1 MQDVTF
7 FERMLGSKA
16 VVTDEETLETHN
28 TDWTK
33 KYKGVSS
40 LMLKPETTEDVST
53 ILRHCNG
60 RKLAVVPQGGRTG
73 LVGGSVPVHDEVI
86 ISTQR
91 MNKILGFDESYGIV
105 SAEAGCILSDV
116 QDYAKARGYEVP
128 LDLGAKGSCF
138 IGGNLATNAGG
149 IKFIRH
155 NSLHANCI
163 GLTTVLADGTILDNM
178 TTLRKDNTGTDLKH
192 LFIGSEGTLVS
203 IESTTTLG

>member
-1 MQDVTF
+1 
-7 FERMLGSKA
+7 
-16 VVTDEETLETHN
+16 
-28 TDWTK
+28 
-33 KYKGVSS
+33 
-40 LMLKPETTEDVST
+40 MLKPETTEEVAA
-53 ILRHCNG
+53 IMRHCNE
-60 RKLAVVPQGGRTG
+60 RKIAVVPQGGRTG
-73 LVGGSVPVHDEVI
+73 LVGGSVPVHDEI
-86 ISTQR
+86 ILSTKR
-91 MNKILGFDESYGIV
+91 MNNIIGFDESYGIV

-116 QDYAKARGYEVP
+116 QDYTKARGYEVP

-163 GLTTVLADGTILDNM
+163 GLKTVLADGTVLDNM

-203 IESTTTLG
+203 LNHCDCITHSSLLIDRELLRNALCCAQYSLEAARSPSLHAKTSKAF

>member
-1 MQDVTF
+1 MKDVSF
-7 FERMLGSKA
+7 FERILGSKG
-16 VVTDEETLETHN
+16 VVTDEDILNIHN

-33 KYKGVSS
+33 KYAGHSK
-40 LMLKPETTEDVST
+40 LMLKPSTTADVSA
-53 ILRHCNG
+53 ILNYCNEK
-60 RKLAVVPQGGRTG
+60 KLAVVPQGGRTG

-86 ISTQR
+86 LSTKR
-91 MNKILGFDESYGIV
+91 MNKIIGFEESYGIV
-105 SAEAGCILSDV
+105 SAEAGCILSDL
-116 QDYAKARGYEVP
+116 QDYTKARGYEVP

-163 GLTTVLADGTILDNM
+163 GLTAVLADGSILDNM

-192 LFIGSEGTLVS
+192 LFIGSEGTLVGF
-203 IESTTTLG
+203 L